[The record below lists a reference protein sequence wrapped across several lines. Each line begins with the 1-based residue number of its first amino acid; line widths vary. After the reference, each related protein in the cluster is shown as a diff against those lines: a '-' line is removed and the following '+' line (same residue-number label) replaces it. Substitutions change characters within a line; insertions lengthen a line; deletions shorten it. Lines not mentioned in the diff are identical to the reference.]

1 MIQQKIAMPT
11 FQRIPI
17 ILLPLIAL
25 IGTIASFHLLISY
38 DFSYLIIAILY
49 SLLIALIGIPAYYIP
64 TIRTIAALIL
74 ITILCGL
81 FRSASLYH
89 SYHSFPFSNE
99 PATIQGTVLNK
110 VKTDQPHMSQYIV
123 VALTSVHRETS
134 SLKTNHL
141 IRIYVAIAPDLEVG
155 DRVKIDNIP
164 IKKPNNDNFWR
175 YLIKEGTLTTIFTK
189 KLECSLLYRPTYS
202 VRRWFFTYKNNLLS
216 SFQSQLSPATFHL
229 FASLFLGVKNKKALE
244 TVNRQFKYWG
254 ILHYLARSGLHL
266 AVVIA
271 IYEAA
276 LRFIPLPFIAQH
288 LLLLLLGILY
298 YLLSWSSISFIRAF
312 IMFLYYKLSAL
323 AQIPTHFLHIL
334 LATCYI
340 ILLTNPMH
348 LFFLDFQLSFCLTFA
363 LGWLNLYKTDQI
375 TPNSVKY

>member
-64 TIRTIAALIL
+64 TIRTIAALML

-123 VALTSVHRETS
+123 IALTSVHRETS

-155 DRVKIDNIP
+155 DRIKIDNIP

-189 KLECSLLYRPTYS
+189 KLECTLLYRPTYS

-271 IYEAA
+271 IYEAV

>member
-38 DFSYLIIAILY
+38 DFSYLIIVILY
-49 SLLIALIGIPAYYIP
+49 SLLITLIGIPAYYIP

-164 IKKPNNDNFWR
+164 IKKPNNDNFWQ

-189 KLECSLLYRPTYS
+189 KLEWTLLYRPTYS

-271 IYEAA
+271 IYEAV

>member
-1 MIQQKIAMPT
+1 MPT

-64 TIRTIAALIL
+64 TIRTIAALML

-123 VALTSVHRETS
+123 IALTSVHRETS

-155 DRVKIDNIP
+155 DRIKIDNIP

-189 KLECSLLYRPTYS
+189 KLECTLLYRPTYS

-271 IYEAA
+271 IYEAV